1 MLRKR
6 CFFLFILLFSCIFCL
21 TNTFADENGEPLD
34 IAEIIEEGDFDIPQ
48 NDPEFHIV
56 PEAIIGEPDFEKMR
70 DLRPESQD
78 YQLGRKVGMLLIR
91 NARGQGYWC
100 TGFLVGPDLFL
111 TNYHCIYE
119 ETVPRQIG
127 TAKIFMDYYQDRDD
141 DDTLG
146 GTTARVSAIVH
157 ADAEKGYALLRL
169 DKSIGNTYGWLEL
182 DTTVDADDTGQ
193 RVKVISHSDGRSKE
207 IARRNSRILA
217 LTPVSRAK
225 FPHFIVY
232 SADTE
237 GGSSGAPVFLHGGT
251 GVIALHHAG
260 INNRN
265 TGEPLYNAGNLMSH
279 IVPEIEQ
286 YLPEP
291 PVMVY
296 MYWTDT
302 GTDKVQRANLDG
314 SNIEDIITT
323 GLRTPTSIA
332 VDLEGGKIYWTDSGT
347 DKIQRS
353 DFDGSNIEDLITTG
367 LRTPTSIAV
376 DLVNNKMYWTD
387 SGTDKVQR
395 ANLDG
400 SNIEDI
406 ITTGL
411 RTPTSIAVDAY
422 DANLGKVYWTDIG
435 TDKIQRVNFD
445 GSNIQDLVTTG
456 LRTPTSIALDLE
468 NGKMYWTD
476 IGTDK
481 VQRANLDGS
490 HIEDLVTTGLR
501 TPKGIAVDAEGGK
514 IYWVDSGTDKVQRA
528 NLDGS
533 HIEDIVTGLSTPT
546 GIALGIPQMVS
557 ANPLE
562 PGADPGSVDVNGD
575 GQVTVIDLAIVAL
588 FYGTQVPD
596 GVSLPADVNTD
607 GVVNILDLTAV
618 AQGIDAA
625 GTGGELSGDNV
636 AAVLEAIAEQ
646 ANTTAGIAEAP
657 VRSRLSGVAA
667 RNVAAAFAAAKHLAT
682 DDVRLGKWMPLLKA
696 LLHRFREMRE
706 IPDTTALLPNYP
718 NPFNPETWI
727 PYHLAKDAEVTLTIY
742 DVRGVAVRTLTLG
755 HQPAGIYE
763 RRRRA
768 AYWDGRNRLGEPVAS
783 GVYFYTLTAG
793 DYTATRKLL
802 IVK

>member
-34 IAEIIEEGDFDIPQ
+34 IEKIIEEGDFDIPQ
-48 NDPEFHIV
+48 DDPEFHIV
-56 PEAIIGEPDFEKMR
+56 PEAIIGDPDFEKMR
-70 DLRPESQD
+70 DLPPESQD

-119 ETVPRQIG
+119 ETVPRPIG
-127 TAKIFMDYYQDRDD
+127 TAEIFMDYYQDRNDD
-141 DDTLG
+141 GTLG

-157 ADAEKGYALLRL
+157 ANAEKGYALLRL

-193 RVKVISHSDGRSKE
+193 RVKLISHSNGRSKE
-207 IARRNSRILA
+207 IVRRNARVLA
-217 LTPVSRAK
+217 LTPVSRAR

-260 INNRN
+260 VNNRN

-296 MYWTDT
+296 MYWTDSS
-302 GTDKVQRANLDG
+302 TDKVQRANLDG

-323 GLRTPTSIA
+323 GLRTPRGIA
-332 VDLEGGKIYWTDSGT
+332 VDPEGGKIYWTDSGT
-347 DKIQRS
+347 DTIQRS

-367 LRTPTSIAV
+367 LRTPTSIAL
-376 DLVNNKMYWTD
+376 DLVNSKMYWTD
-387 SGTDKVQR
+387 TGTDKVQR

-400 SNIEDI
+400 SNIEDL

-411 RTPTSIAVDAY
+411 RTPTSIALDAY
-422 DANLGKVYWTDIG
+422 DPNLGKVYWTDSG
-435 TDKIQRVNFD
+435 TDKVQRVNFD

-456 LRTPTSIALDLE
+456 LGTPTSIALDLE
-468 NGKMYWTD
+468 NGKMYWT
-476 IGTDK
+476 
-481 VQRANLDGS
+481 
-490 HIEDLVTTGLR
+490 
-501 TPKGIAVDAEGGK
+501 
-514 IYWVDSGTDKVQRA
+514 DSGTDKVQRA

-533 HIEDIVTGLSTPT
+533 HIEDIVTIGLRTPKGIAVDPEGGKIYWVDSGTDTIQRANLDGSNIDDLVTTGLRTPT

-562 PGADPGSVDVNGD
+562 PEPDPGSVDVNGD
-575 GQVTVIDLAIVAL
+575 GQVTVIDLAMVCPVL
-588 FYGTQVPD
+588 WDPGT
-596 GVSLPADVNTD
+596 
-607 GVVNILDLTAV
+607 
-618 AQGIDAA
+618 
-625 GTGGELSGDNV
+625 
-636 AAVLEAIAEQ
+636 
-646 ANTTAGIAEAP
+646 
-657 VRSRLSGVAA
+657 
-667 RNVAAAFAAAKHLAT
+667 
-682 DDVRLGKWMPLLKA
+682 
-696 LLHRFREMRE
+696 
-706 IPDTTALLPNYP
+706 
-718 NPFNPETWI
+718 
-727 PYHLAKDAEVTLTIY
+727 
-742 DVRGVAVRTLTLG
+742 
-755 HQPAGIYE
+755 
-763 RRRRA
+763 RRCESACGCQCRWRCEHIGPHGCRPR
-768 AYWDGRNRLGEPVAS
+768 D
-783 GVYFYTLTAG
+783 
-793 DYTATRKLL
+793 
-802 IVK
+802 